1 MRPRLCGGL
10 WVRAVTLGSL
20 GVHRFQKLGSVIGD
34 GERDG
39 GDGGD
44 GAGRLGGT
52 RRLLPVVIG
61 GGSGPTKAS
70 VAVRLLFS
78 KIASRP
84 RTARNTQPWYP
95 SPILRL
101 NGGFIALVG
110 KNADAHGITRDDAQ
124 QRKQGTVRFGRKRRR
139 WGGGGG
145 GTYGAATTAG
155 GGGRR
160 DGEKIGRS
168 RVADSDVKGSDQSG
182 FPGARR
188 RGRDRFAPN
197 CQFGSQIGS
206 HGLRKDPRAA
216 FVSGFWQRTQR
227 QSFLARTPKP
237 AQISTSRS
245 GPPSTPCPPTTIAC
259 NKVIRLSAIG
269 KAAPRRRCNQKLLAA
284 GSCPALDWR
293 ARRAVPGRS
302 RR

>member
-1 MRPRLCGGL
+1 
-10 WVRAVTLGSL
+10 VTLGSL

-34 GERDG
+34 GDRDG

-101 NGGFIALVG
+101 NGGLSLWSE
-110 KNADAHGITRDDAQ
+110 KMPTL
-124 QRKQGTVRFGRKRRR
+124 TVLPATTPNSVSRGRSGSGGSAGG
-139 WGGGGG
+139 GGGGG

-182 FPGARR
+182 FPELAGAVGTGSRR
-188 RGRDRFAPN
+188 IAN
-197 CQFGSQIGS
+197 S
-206 HGLRKDPRAA
+206 DPRLAVM
-216 FVSGFWQRTQR
+216 VSE
-227 QSFLARTPKP
+227 K
-237 AQISTSRS
+237 I
-245 GPPSTPCPPTTIAC
+245 
-259 NKVIRLSAIG
+259 
-269 KAAPRRRCNQKLLAA
+269 
-284 GSCPALDWR
+284 
-293 ARRAVPGRS
+293 PGRPS
-302 RR
+302 SVDSAKDAAAKLPNAHAKTCANIHFAFRTAIDPVPTHHNCLQ